1 LTTTG
6 LEVDLISKTRM
17 LPLVKELKWK
27 EVARGLV
34 ENPKLLDVRD
44 DRGRNWLHLCCAVK
58 VRERGFK
65 PADSIKTADVLLDAG
80 LDINQGAFQEK
91 DFEATPLWYAIAH
104 GQNLKLAEHLLKRRS
119 VPHYCMW
126 AAAYNDDAPA
136 IRLLV
141 ANGAA
146 INPTAEDATPFLFA
160 VQWSRFTA
168 AEQLLKLGAN
178 VDFQN
183 SKKVTALHCLLKKG
197 SDKKYVRMLM
207 DYGARG
213 DIPNEEGKTAAEI
226 MSRKKDPDF
235 RKLAGQFSG
244 RAVVESRP

>member
-1 LTTTG
+1 MTTG

-17 LPLVKELKWK
+17 LPLVKDLKWK
-27 EVARGLV
+27 EVAKGLA
-34 ENPKLLDVRD
+34 ENPKLLGFRD
-44 DRGRNWLHLCCAVK
+44 ERGRNWLHLCCGVK
-58 VRERGFK
+58 FKERGLK
-65 PADSIKTADVLLDAG
+65 ASDSIKTADVLLKAG

-91 DFEATPLWYAIAH
+91 DFDATPLWYAIAH
-104 GQNLKLAEHLLKRRS
+104 GQNLKLAEHLLERGS

-126 AAAYNDDAPA
+126 AAAYNNDASA
-136 IRLLV
+136 IRLLA

-146 INPTAEDATPFLFA
+146 INPSAEDATPFLFA
-160 VQWSRFTA
+160 IQWSRFTA
-168 AEQLLKLGAN
+168 AEQLLKLGAD

-183 SKKVTALHCLLKKG
+183 SKKMTALHYLLKKD

-213 DIPNEEGKTAAEI
+213 DIPNREGKTAAQI

-235 RKLAGQFSG
+235 RKLAAEFS
-244 RAVVESRP
+244 S